1 MPQID
6 RIKHSLQPSLRRL
19 IEDASLPSYAEG
31 VIDQAMSG
39 RIPEVVL
46 ECGLSGK
53 LAESGLWLLANDLDR
68 SHVISQDHASVDGAF
83 WHGIMHRR
91 EGDFGNAKYWFRRV
105 GRHVVHDKLSAE
117 IPSLL
122 GELHSDL
129 AYFLAPACE
138 FAETLVDACSEL
150 ASGKRSWKSG
160 LERVCWY
167 EWQRLFD
174 YCLHIETK
182 NTSIA

>member
-31 VIDQAMSG
+31 VIDQATSD
-39 RIPEVVL
+39 RIPDVVL
-46 ECGLSGK
+46 KCGFSGK

-68 SHVISQDHASVDGAF
+68 SHVISQDHASADGSF

-105 GRHVVHDKLSAE
+105 GRHDVHDNLAAE
-117 IPSLL
+117 LPSLL
-122 GELHSDL
+122 GESDSEL
-129 AYFLAPACE
+129 ADFLASAGA
-138 FAETLVDACSEL
+138 FAEALVDACSEL
-150 ASGKRSWKSG
+150 ASGKRSWKNG

-167 EWQRLFD
+167 EWQGLFD
-174 YCLHIETK
+174 YCLNIDTED
-182 NTSIA
+182 TSIA